1 MNKNILEELIK
12 LEKEHL
18 ALSAT
23 YEENESYE
31 MSFVALWTVLEQIM
45 KPIASIGMQKELR
58 RKLHEWLKHL
68 EHPEVGRKP
77 KEIRSFNTEY
87 SSTTI
92 PTISLIELAIGEV
105 PKLKKLMDSNGKYR
119 KKRNN
124 IAHRA
129 EKLSQKTFTDYKMTV
144 QDAIIELKTL
154 LQPIGKST

>member
-18 ALSAT
+18 VLSAS

-31 MSFVALWTVLEQIM
+31 MSFVALWTVLEHIM
-45 KPIASIGMQKELR
+45 KPIASIGMQKELQS
-58 RKLHEWLKHL
+58 KLHEWSKHL

-87 SSTTI
+87 ISTSI
-92 PTISLIELAIGEV
+92 PSVSLIEVAIGEV

-144 QDAIIELKTL
+144 QDAIIELKTV
-154 LQPIGKST
+154 LQPIGEST